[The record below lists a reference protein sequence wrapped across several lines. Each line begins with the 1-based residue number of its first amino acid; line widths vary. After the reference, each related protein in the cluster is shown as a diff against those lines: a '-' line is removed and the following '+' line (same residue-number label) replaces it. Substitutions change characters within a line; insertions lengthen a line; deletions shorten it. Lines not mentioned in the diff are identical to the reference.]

1 VAKFEP
7 SKGAEKRYALQLR
20 RIARMV
26 GQIVAMHN
34 LTGKPDVVGLNRSL
48 QSYAVSLTPFA
59 LQITNNLLQDVMR
72 GNARAWQ
79 SQSKGLSRELRR
91 VMSEENIGGVVKI
104 LQDRQVEL
112 IKSLPIE
119 AGQRVQKLALESATG
134 GIRADELAE
143 RIAETEGVTLS
154 RANVIARTEISKA
167 NSAITQARSSLAGAT
182 HYIWRTA
189 SDGDVRES
197 HAEME
202 GEIVAWNDPPTL
214 SDGMTGHAG
223 EFPNCRCFSEPIFD
237 DE

>member
-1 VAKFEP
+1 MFEP
-7 SKGAEKRYALQLR
+7 SRATEKRYAIQLR

-26 GQIVAMHN
+26 GQIVAIH
-34 LTGKPDVVGLNRSL
+34 TAGSQPDVAGLTKAL
-48 QSYAVSLTPFA
+48 ETYATSLTPFA
-59 LQITNNLLQDVMR
+59 NLVTANLLQDVMR
-72 GNARAWQ
+72 GNTKAWEKA
-79 SQSKGLSRELRR
+79 SKGMSRELKR
-91 VMSEENIGGVVKI
+91 VISQENIGSVVKL
-104 LQDRQVEL
+104 LQDRQVNL

-119 AGQRVQKLALESATG
+119 AGQRVQSLALESATG
-134 GIRADELAE
+134 GIRAGELAE

-167 NSAITQARSSLAGAT
+167 NSAITQARAELAGTT

-223 EFPNCRCFSEPIFD
+223 TFPNCRCFAEPVIN